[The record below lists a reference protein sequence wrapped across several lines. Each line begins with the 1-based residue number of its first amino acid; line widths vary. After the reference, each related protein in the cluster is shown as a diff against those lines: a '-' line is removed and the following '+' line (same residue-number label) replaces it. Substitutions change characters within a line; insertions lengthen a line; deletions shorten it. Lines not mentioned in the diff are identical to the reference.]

1 MEGGDTADA
10 VGEWTDAIR
19 AELPAILDGPSPVV
33 TSVLQLDRQRS
44 EARRLRLTEAVPSI
58 PTLVL
63 VLMVLAVL
71 GVVLALT
78 TFALPP
84 IRRRNLGAISLV
96 IAVLLGA
103 TLFLVEELEEPYSGI
118 VKIQP
123 DAISRTAVS
132 SAEDFAVAYPDAELP
147 CDDRG
152 TPV

>member
-1 MEGGDTADA
+1 MEHGDTADA
-10 VGEWTDAIR
+10 VDEWTDAIR
-19 AELPAILDGPSPVV
+19 GELPEILDGPSPVV

-58 PTLVL
+58 PSLVL
-63 VLMVLAVL
+63 MLMVLAVL

-84 IRRRNLGAISLV
+84 IRTRNLGAISVV

-103 TLFLVEELEEPYSGI
+103 TLFLVEELEEPYSGV

-123 DAISRTAVS
+123 DAIARTAES
-132 SAEDFAVAYPDAELP
+132 SAEDFAVTYPEAELP
-147 CDDRG
+147 CDELGD
-152 TPV
+152 PI